1 MQILTLLVEPRVV
14 VSQEAEGDSAP
25 AEDANADAVRRQGIA
40 ARMAKLGGIK
50 LGGPP
55 ITFQRSPTSPVG
67 APASPIRSE
76 QDDVIASPTSPAAA
90 PLSVPFEETAEDETE
105 EQAAKRRQATLARL
119 RAGGALGFGMFNN
132 RTSAGEHTEPSS
144 MDTAEPI
151 PDHGESSAPT
161 PSDLEQESSQQLTQP
176 IEHEGPETESA
187 EALESPAI
195 EEEDAPPP
203 TPPRRSL
210 SIKSPVTSPVVPAP
224 ARMPSIRV
232 PARAVPPP
240 VEDDTAEHS
249 LAPSLPPV
257 AAGQYVHEPET
268 MEETQEATD
277 EMGPPPPA
285 RTRDAYTTRS
295 SMDRSESRASR
306 VSMDRSE
313 SRASRMS
320 TSSDRGLPPASSV
333 VSSRPST
340 SSARPGYNDLREAAK
355 VHGAQIARAAS
366 KLIDSSKKHTIGVSL
381 AGVPFCI
388 SLIIR
393 CRMEVPERLSGLPC
407 PTLVW
412 TPVPTWA
419 R

>member
-1 MQILTLLVEPRVV
+1 MHLLTLLPEPRVV
-14 VSQEAEGDSAP
+14 VTQEAEGDSAP
-25 AEDANADAVRRQGIA
+25 AEDADAVRRQGIA

-55 ITFQRSPTSPVG
+55 MTFQRSPTSPVG
-67 APASPIRSE
+67 APVSPIRSE
-76 QDDVIASPTSPAAA
+76 RDDVIASPTSPAAA
-90 PLSVPFEETAEDETE
+90 PLSAPFEETADDETE

-132 RTSAGEHTEPSS
+132 STSAGGPTEPSS
-144 MDTAEPI
+144 IDTAEPI

-161 PSDLEQESSQQLTQP
+161 HSDLEQESSEESRQP
-176 IEHEGPETESA
+176 IEHEVPETEPA

-195 EEEDAPPP
+195 DEEDAPPP
-203 TPPRRSL
+203 PPPRRSL

-232 PARAVPPP
+232 PTRAVPPP
-240 VEDDTAEHS
+240 VEDDTAEHG
-249 LAPSLPPV
+249 LAPPLPPV

-268 MEETQEATD
+268 MEETQEAAD

-285 RTRDAYTTRS
+285 RNRDASYTTRS

-320 TSSDRGLPPASSV
+320 TSSDRGLPPASPI

-355 VHGAQIARAAS
+355 VHGAKVARAAG

-381 AGVPFCI
+381 ARVPFCI
-388 SLIIR
+388 SLTIR
-393 CRMEVPERLSGLPC
+393 CRMEVPGRLSGLPC
-407 PTLVW
+407 PMLVW
-412 TPVPTWA
+412 TPIPTWA